1 MNIQGLKPCPFCGGN
16 AIEVSPYDQKPL
28 GSRWIIK
35 CVDCGASIQG
45 SHRAMNKAAW
55 NQRVH
60 EPRTGKWELDP
71 DGMDWN
77 IPAWRCSECGFVANY
92 IGVEANG
99 LGNNP
104 MNWAGSKFCPQ
115 CGARITGYVRQE
127 KR

>member
-35 CVDCGASIQG
+35 CVDCGARIQG

-60 EPRTGKWELDP
+60 EPRTGEWKIDEYGIYHCP
-71 DGMDWN
+71 
-77 IPAWRCSECGFVANY
+77 ICHA
-92 IGVEANG
+92 I
-99 LGNNP
+99 NNTVYK
-104 MNWAGSKFCPQ
+104 SFCPN
-115 CGARITGYVRQE
+115 CGADMRGE
-127 KR
+127 EE

>member
-55 NQRVH
+55 NQRAH
-60 EPRTGKWELDP
+60 EPRTGECRTCKRNADNGGVYDDGRTKCPIQEHYALLLD
-71 DGMDWN
+71 
-77 IPAWRCSECGFVANY
+77 
-92 IGVEANG
+92 
-99 LGNNP
+99 
-104 MNWAGSKFCPQ
+104 
-115 CGARITGYVRQE
+115 GYCHLYEQI
-127 KR
+127 

>member
-60 EPRTGKWELDP
+60 EPRTGEWIFVDNESVSEL
-71 DGMDWN
+71 WS
-77 IPAWRCSECGFVANY
+77 CSGCGQWSFGRTNY
-92 IGVEANG
+92 
-99 LGNNP
+99 
-104 MNWAGSKFCPQ
+104 CPN
-115 CGARITGYVRQE
+115 CGADMRGE
-127 KR
+127 DSE

>member
-55 NQRVH
+55 NQRAH
-60 EPRTGKWELDP
+60 EPRTGHWSCDE
-71 DGMDWN
+71 N
-77 IPAWRCSECGFVANY
+77 AIYHCSECGCETTWDYN
-92 IGVEANG
+92 
-99 LGNNP
+99 
-104 MNWAGSKFCPQ
+104 FCPD
-115 CGARITGYVRQE
+115 CGAMMNGDE
-127 KR
+127 EE

>member
-60 EPRTGKWELDP
+60 EPRTGTWLPERIEVI
-71 DGMDWN
+71 DGEEF
-77 IPAWRCSECGFVANY
+77 ITGWRCSECGAEQSGWVQ
-92 IGVEANG
+92 
-99 LGNNP
+99 
-104 MNWAGSKFCPQ
+104 FCGR
-115 CGARITGYVRQE
+115 CGADMGGKKSDDGEREAVNAVQH
-127 KR
+127 

>member
-16 AIEVSPYDQKPL
+16 AIEVSPYDQTPL

-60 EPRTGKWELDP
+60 EPRTGTWLYKESDH
-71 DGMDWN
+71 GK
-77 IPAWRCSECGFVANY
+77 CSECGAWVY
-92 IGVEANG
+92 E
-99 LGNNP
+99 LSP
-104 MNWAGSKFCPQ
+104 FCPN
-115 CGARITGYVRQE
+115 CGADMGG
-127 KR
+127 KKSDD

>member
-35 CVDCGASIQG
+35 CVDCGARIQG

-60 EPRTGKWELDP
+60 EPRTGKWLEMGTNA
-71 DGMDWN
+71 DGTHN
-77 IPAWRCSECGFVANY
+77 IKCDQCGEGFKTKGHARSY
-92 IGVEANG
+92 YTKDKY
-99 LGNNP
+99 
-104 MNWAGSKFCPQ
+104 KFCPH
-115 CGARITGYVRQE
+115 CGTDMGG
-127 KR
+127 KKSDD